1 LGNPGAHACVGVLV
15 RLDRAAVRARRDGWP
30 PDGFA
35 IAWWVASTWATVA
48 DAARTLLRQEPPP
61 TPPAARPSMK
71 ATVPCPSCHTLNRV
85 DLARLADGP
94 RCASCRETLDLAQP
108 IAASDAD
115 FERVV
120 RDAPVPVLVDFY
132 ADWCGP
138 CRAMAPQLAAWAKRQ
153 AGAVLTLKLDTDRNQ
168 DTAARYGIR
177 SIPTLIAFGGGREA
191 ARAVGAV
198 PAAQLDALVA
208 RARATAA

>member
-1 LGNPGAHACVGVLV
+1 MLAVLAVLAVLATASRTAGTWV
-15 RLDRAAVRARRDGWP
+15 RL
-30 PDGFA
+30 
-35 IAWWVASTWATVA
+35 A
-48 DAARTLLRQEPPP
+48 DAARTLLPREPLPRHP
-61 TPPAARPSMK
+61 QPAPSMK